1 MENKS
6 NDATPQRPEG
16 NRILNAPLVE
26 MNLNEFIEQIKNE
39 TTWIESDRNSITI
52 FKSET
57 MRIVLMGLRENALLK
72 PHKANGVIS
81 VQVLEGKVNFITE
94 QENSTLEKGQMIAL
108 HENITHSVL
117 ALKESFFILT
127 LAINNKETSK

>member
-16 NRILNAPLVE
+16 NRVLNAPLVE
-26 MNLNEFIEQIKNE
+26 INLPNLITQLKDE
-39 TTWIESDRNSITI
+39 TTWTDSDRNSVTL

-57 MRIVLMGLRENALLK
+57 MRIVLLGLHEKAELK

-81 VQVLEGKVNFITE
+81 VQVIEGKINFVTE
-94 QENSTLEKGQMIAL
+94 QQTSLVEKGQMIAL
-108 HENITHSVL
+108 QENISHSVL
-117 ALKESFFILT
+117 ALTETFFLLT
-127 LAINNKETSK
+127 LAMNK